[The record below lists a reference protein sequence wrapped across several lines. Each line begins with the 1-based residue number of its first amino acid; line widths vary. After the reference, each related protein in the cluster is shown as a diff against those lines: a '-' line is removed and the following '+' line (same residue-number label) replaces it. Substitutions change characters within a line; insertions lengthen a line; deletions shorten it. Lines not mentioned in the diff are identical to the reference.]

1 MYIWQGSLVHTG
13 YFERICIYYFYLCV
27 YVCLYEC
34 MPCMCGYAW
43 RLERGA
49 RSPGIKVIVRYELP
63 DVSAGNQLLS

>member
-1 MYIWQGSLVHTG
+1 
-13 YFERICIYYFYLCV
+13 
-27 YVCLYEC
+27 

-63 DVSAGNQLLS
+63 DVSARNFSGKYSLQLNHISSPRFICLVLST